1 MNIGIK
7 ICATAKTIY
16 QHLNKSFLD
25 LNITPEQWIVLNTLC
40 KSPKI
45 SQKELSELT
54 QKDQNTIK
62 AIVDKLV
69 VKDLVIRK
77 TNQNDKR
84 AFILSPTKKAKEL
97 ALICTKIDNIMLDKI
112 LSVFKNKNELDYFIN
127 KLDNIQKSIENERN

>member
-7 ICATAKTIY
+7 ICATARIIY
-16 QHLNKSFLD
+16 QHLHKSFLD
-25 LNITPEQWIVLNTLC
+25 LDITPEQWIVLNALC

-112 LSVFKNKNELDYFIN
+112 LSVFKDKNELDYFIN

>member
-16 QHLNKSFLD
+16 QHLNKSFLYLD
-25 LNITPEQWIVLNTLC
+25 ITPEQWIVLNALC

-112 LSVFKNKNELDYFIN
+112 LSVFNDENELKDFLN
-127 KLDNIQKSIENERN
+127 KLDTIEQKLN

>member
-7 ICATAKTIY
+7 ICATARIIY
-16 QHLNKSFLD
+16 QYLHKLFLD
-25 LNITPEQWIVLNTLC
+25 LDITPEQWIVLNALC

-69 VKDLVIRK
+69 LKDLVIRK

-112 LSVFKNKNELDYFIN
+112 LSVFKDKNELDYFIN
-127 KLDNIQKSIENERN
+127 KLDNIQKIIENERN